1 MSGYN
6 LPDGVSQA
14 MIDRAYQGDN
24 CGILSHGE
32 LNLDGTCDNCRD
44 AAHGSETDHVTDSD
58 WEMGR

>member
-6 LPDGVSQA
+6 LPDDVSQA

-44 AAHGSETDHVTDSD
+44 AAHESETDPTPDD
-58 WEMGR
+58 DREYR